1 MKKIV
6 FVSHCI
12 LNTASKVV
20 LYNRE
25 DIDAEEKLRLQ
36 FLQKAL
42 DKGVQIVQL
51 PCPEFTLYGAK
62 DGDMFPISSTIRF
75 SGSTVKKSWNR
86 SSISSRNI

>member
-62 DGDMFPISSTIRF
+62 RWGHVSDQFDNPFFRKHCRKILEPVIDQL
-75 SGSTVKKSWNR
+75 KE
-86 SSISSRNI
+86 